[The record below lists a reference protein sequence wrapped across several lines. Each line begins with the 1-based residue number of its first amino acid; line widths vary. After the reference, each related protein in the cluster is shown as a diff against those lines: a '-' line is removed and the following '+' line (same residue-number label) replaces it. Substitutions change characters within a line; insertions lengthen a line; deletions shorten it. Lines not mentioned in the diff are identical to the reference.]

1 MAEYI
6 TFDRID
12 GLYHEYQRRV
22 AAVIRDLYPTVRL
35 LRLEPGH
42 PSFDPNKPYA
52 LVDEPN
58 LTVPYVIRTLA
69 ESEIDA
75 RLVAWLID
83 NDNNNP
89 DSKTNR
95 LQILEMAEKA
105 LNHKR
110 ELEYLEEKKDVMKS
124 IMKSNKHEYRHDGKV
139 LHK

>member
-1 MAEYI
+1 M
-6 TFDRID
+6 
-12 GLYHEYQRRV
+12 
-22 AAVIRDLYPTVRL
+22 
-35 LRLEPGH
+35 
-42 PSFDPNKPYA
+42 
-52 LVDEPN
+52 
-58 LTVPYVIRTLA
+58 PYVIRTLA

-89 DSKTNR
+89 DSKANR

-124 IMKSNKHEYRHDGKV
+124 IMKSKKHEYRHEGKV
-139 LHK
+139 LRK